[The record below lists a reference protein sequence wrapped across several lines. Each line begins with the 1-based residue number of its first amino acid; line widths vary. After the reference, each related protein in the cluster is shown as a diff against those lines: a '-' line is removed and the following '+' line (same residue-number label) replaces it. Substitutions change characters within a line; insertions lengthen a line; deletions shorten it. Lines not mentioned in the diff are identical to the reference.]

1 MFPLNDETRFIL
13 GLPNFRTGPMAHR
26 LRELGHDIK
35 TKCEDEQ
42 AYAIHWMLTLLEEHG
57 AEWRNVAAN
66 YLARPTAET
75 PKPLDPNVNGALN
88 NDR

>member
-1 MFPLNDETRFIL
+1 MFDLNDETRFIL

-42 AYAIHWMLTLLEEHG
+42 AYTIHWLIWKAINEKQARNQSRIWPDWRLADPEKAIEHVRG
-57 AEWRNVAAN
+57 ES
-66 YLARPTAET
+66 L
-75 PKPLDPNVNGALN
+75 
-88 NDR
+88 